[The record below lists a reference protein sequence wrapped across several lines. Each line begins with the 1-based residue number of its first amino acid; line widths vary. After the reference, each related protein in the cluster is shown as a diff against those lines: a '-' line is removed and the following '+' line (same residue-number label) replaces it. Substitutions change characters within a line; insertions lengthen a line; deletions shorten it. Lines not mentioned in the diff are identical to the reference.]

1 MKKIKIFSLFVC
13 LAMLVIACHND
24 DDERGVQMRT
34 VLVYIAGDNSLR
46 SFATEDLAEMTEGMQ
61 SVDDNSYNLLVYI
74 DTGSSPKLI
83 RLKKDKKKNVVQE
96 VIATYEGRNSVD
108 VSKMK
113 EVINTAF
120 SEYPAQSYGLVLW
133 SHGEGWLAKSQNK
146 TRWWGQDGGSNYMDI
161 SELKDVLRN
170 APHLSFLLFDACF
183 MQSVEVVNELKEHAD
198 YIIGSPTEIPAP
210 GAPYQKVVPAMFANN
225 ASATDIAKAYFEFY
239 ADENLYTGKLP
250 YNWGLGDPW
259 TAGVSVS
266 VVNTSMLEQLAKS
279 SSEII
284 PKYIKGRQAIA
295 TSGILCYDCRSSKYY
310 YDFDGL
316 IRSLG
321 SETSEYEA
329 WKAAYDAAGD
339 LMKSE
344 YGYKLYEGTSP
355 ATAYHE
361 LFIQDNYNTN
371 TEVILSKEYDP
382 KVDKGNNVTRQL
394 RLGEMAQMMG
404 MSKDCADDYLTI
416 TGQPYDQTGVTSVK
430 DELENRDPRLLQT
443 IATPYAGP
451 YTYYLEG
458 KRSSISSFLE
468 GGTHS
473 STGYAIAKFYNEKEF
488 SDTHGVGTLDAI
500 IFRYA
505 EVLLIRAEAGA
516 ELGKDPELDLTVNA
530 LRKRVGFNVK
540 LTSSPATDPKLVA
553 KHPIIKGTNAD
564 LIREIR
570 RERRVELFGE
580 GLRYADLMRWGCG
593 ERLVAPKAGMMLY
606 TDVYTPEEIA
616 VLKTEVGTYADG
628 SLDVYGKR
636 VTTPAIF
643 ESPKHYLFSLPLNEM
658 ALNPKLKPNNPGWGD

>member
-1 MKKIKIFSLFVC
+1 M
-13 LAMLVIACHND
+13 
-24 DDERGVQMRT
+24 
-34 VLVYIAGDNSLR
+34 
-46 SFATEDLAEMTEGMQ
+46 
-61 SVDDNSYNLLVYI
+61 
-74 DTGSSPKLI
+74 
-83 RLKKDKKKNVVQE
+83 
-96 VIATYEGRNSVD
+96 
-108 VSKMK
+108 
-113 EVINTAF
+113 
-120 SEYPAQSYGLVLW
+120 
-133 SHGEGWLAKSQNK
+133 
-146 TRWWGQDGGSNYMDI
+146 
-161 SELKDVLRN
+161 
-170 APHLSFLLFDACF
+170 
-183 MQSVEVVNELKEHAD
+183 
-198 YIIGSPTEIPAP
+198 
-210 GAPYQKVVPAMFANN
+210 
-225 ASATDIAKAYFEFY
+225 
-239 ADENLYTGKLP
+239 
-250 YNWGLGDPW
+250 
-259 TAGVSVS
+259 
-266 VVNTSMLEQLAKS
+266 
-279 SSEII
+279 
-284 PKYIKGRQAIA
+284 
-295 TSGILCYDCRSSKYY
+295 
-310 YDFDGL
+310 
-316 IRSLG
+316 
-321 SETSEYEA
+321 
-329 WKAAYDAAGD
+329 
-339 LMKSE
+339 
-344 YGYKLYEGTSP
+344 
-355 ATAYHE
+355 
-361 LFIQDNYNTN
+361 
-371 TEVILSKEYDP
+371 
-382 KVDKGNNVTRQL
+382 QL

-416 TGQPYDQTGVTSVK
+416 TGQPYDPTGVTSVK

-636 VTTPAIF
+636 VTTPAILPSTMRKSLAVVPLKRKSNSLLYSF
-643 ESPKHYLFSLPLNEM
+643 TVPEYTVRNCPPPLDSCISKSVSSPFSREKAMDTPSILAPFCKVKVM
-658 ALNPKLKPNNPGWGD
+658 

>member
-1 MKKIKIFSLFVC
+1 MKQYIISFICFSC
-13 LAMLVIACHND
+13 LLLSGCNYLD
-24 DDERGVQMRT
+24 TEP
-34 VLVYIAGDNSLR
+34 GDAISGDYFWETANAAAL
-46 SFATEDLAEMTEGMQ
+46 EQ
-61 SVDDNSYNLLVYI
+61 YCNLYY
-74 DTGSSPKLI
+74 PKLI
-83 RLKKDKKKNVVQE
+83 KGHGDPLSWNVGAMIMADYQSDNILVSGGSSITYGQNTKLTSNSDWNWSTVRGCNSFLQNYQRSPASEMDKKKYAGEILFFKAFDYYNKVRLF
-96 VIATYEGRNSVD
+96 GD
-108 VSKMK
+108 VPWYD
-113 EVINTAF
+113 TA
-120 SEYPAQSYGLVLW
+120 L
-133 SHGEGWLAKSQNK
+133 
-146 TRWWGQDGGSNYMDI
+146 D
-161 SELKDVLRN
+161 KDD
-170 APHLSFLLFDACF
+170 PD
-183 MQSVEVVNELKEHAD
+183 
-198 YIIGSPTEIPAP
+198 
-210 GAPYQKVVPAMFANN
+210 
-225 ASATDIAKAYFEFY
+225 
-239 ADENLYTGKLP
+239 LY
-250 YNWGLGDPW
+250 
-259 TAGVSVS
+259 
-266 VVNTSMLEQLAKS
+266 
-279 SSEII
+279 
-284 PKYIKGRQAIA
+284 KGRDSRIVVMASILKTINQAIEFLPRK
-295 TSGILCYDCRSSKYY
+295 TKVYRVSR
-310 YDFDGL
+310 
-316 IRSLG
+316 
-321 SETSEYEA
+321 
-329 WKAAYDAAGD
+329 DAA
-339 LMKSE
+339 LLLKARIC
-344 YGYKLYEGTSP
+344 LYEGTWRRYRDMEGDVEYLKEAYNAAGELMDYGYSLYKAS
-355 ATAYHE
+355 ATGENYFD

-443 IATPYAGP
+443 IATPYVGP

>member
-329 WKAAYDAAGD
+329 WKAAYDAAGE